1 MKRKPRNSLKIQ
13 PLSIG
18 QHRCGHSYG
27 DGRRC
32 RNPRWD
38 GHPALCLYHARRER
52 LILDAERVAAELAPV
67 SGQFMTSTDVNHSL
81 GRLFSLLAADRVP
94 SRKAAVL
101 AYLGQLLLHSLSG
114 VRHEITQTR
123 GFSVWDQIVRRSFP
137 FPTKS
142 LPTAGPVPAQ
152 APTP

>member
-1 MKRKPRNSLKIQ
+1 MKRNPRNSRKIQ
-13 PLSIG
+13 ALPVG
-18 QHRCGHSYG
+18 QHRCGHSYS
-27 DGRRC
+27 DGRQC

-52 LILDAERVAAELAPV
+52 LILDAERVAAELAPI
-67 SGQFMTSTDVNHSL
+67 SGEFMTSTDVNHSL

-101 AYLGQLLLHSLSG
+101 AYLGQLLLHSLHG
-114 VRHEITQTR
+114 VRQEITQTR

-137 FPTKS
+137 FSTRP
-142 LPTAGPVPAQ
+142 LPSSNS